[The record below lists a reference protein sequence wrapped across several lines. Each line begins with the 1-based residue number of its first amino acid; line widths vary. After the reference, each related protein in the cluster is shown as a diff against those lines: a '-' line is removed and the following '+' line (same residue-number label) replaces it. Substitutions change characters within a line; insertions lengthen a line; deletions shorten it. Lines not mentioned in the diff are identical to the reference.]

1 MIKINKIKNRFKPLT
16 TEVTINASTM
26 MITRS
31 AIKIPLQFRWFGF
44 AETNCNKKR
53 NGKERQNLI

>member
-31 AIKIPLQFRWFGF
+31 AIKIPLQFR
-44 AETNCNKKR
+44 
-53 NGKERQNLI
+53 